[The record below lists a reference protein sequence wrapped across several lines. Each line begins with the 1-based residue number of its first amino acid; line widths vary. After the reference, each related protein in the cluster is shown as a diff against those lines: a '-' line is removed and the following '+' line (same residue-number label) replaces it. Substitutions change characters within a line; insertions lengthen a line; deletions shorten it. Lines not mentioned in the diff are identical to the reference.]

1 MYRLS
6 ASETRGELDT
16 LNRAHRKRPITLL
29 IHGDAP
35 GADRLANR
43 WAEEHAVR
51 RAPYPVDVT
60 TGPAAEQI
68 RNQRM
73 LDAERPDGVAV
84 FGDDQETADLVE
96 RAKAAGLPVWVPYAT
111 NSRG

>member
-1 MYRLS
+1 
-6 ASETRGELDT
+6 
-16 LNRAHRKRPITLL
+16 
-29 IHGDAP
+29 
-35 GADRLANR
+35 
-43 WAEEHAVR
+43 
-51 RAPYPVDVT
+51 
-60 TGPAAEQI
+60 
-68 RNQRM
+68 M